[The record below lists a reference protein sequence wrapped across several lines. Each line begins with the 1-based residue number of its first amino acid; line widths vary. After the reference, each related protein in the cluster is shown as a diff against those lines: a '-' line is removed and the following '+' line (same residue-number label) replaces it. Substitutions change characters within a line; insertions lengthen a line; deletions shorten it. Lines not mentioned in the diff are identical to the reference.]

1 MWTNRAGSRRAAP
14 RDLPLLELV
23 QKGLVADIQTS
34 CGMTAIPIALF
45 KDAQDDFS
53 FCAVGCHRRNRFQGN
68 RIFRGWELYDFSST
82 AASRTRGSSGSSG
95 HFWRIRLRRWS
106 GRTDLHVQFGKYE
119 VSPHRIFELA
129 DVARPV
135 VAHEDIN

>member
-1 MWTNRAGSRRAAP
+1 MWTNRADSRRAAP
-14 RDLPLLELV
+14 LDLPLLELV
-23 QKGLVADIQTS
+23 QKGLVADIQTPG
-34 CGMTAIPIALF
+34 GMTAVPIALF

-53 FCAVGCHRRNRFQGN
+53 FCAIGGHRRNGFQGN
-68 RIFRGWELYDFSST
+68 GILRGWKLYDFRS
-82 AASRTRGSSGSSG
+82 AASGTGGSSGSSG
-95 HFWRIRLRRWS
+95 HFWRIRLRRWC

>member
-53 FCAVGCHRRNRFQGN
+53 FCAVGCHRRNGFQGN
-68 RIFRGWELYDFSST
+68 RILRGWELYDFRN
-82 AASRTRGSSGSSG
+82 AAAAGTGGRGSSSG
-95 HFWRIRLRRWS
+95 HFWRIRLRRC
-106 GRTDLHVQFGKYE
+106 RTDFHVQFGKYE

-135 VAHEDIN
+135 VAHEDID